1 MLTVPPVTV
10 SDRQI
15 LELESRYFR
24 WPGSKDAAARA
35 ELGLSRTQLAQRLLA
50 IVAAPAP
57 ELAVEFGPLI
67 NRLRRQLEL
76 QRSRRTARRA
86 A

>member
-1 MLTVPPVTV
+1 MQPAAV

-15 LELESRYFR
+15 LALESRFFR
-24 WPGSKDAAARA
+24 RPGSKEEAVRV
-35 ELGLSRTQLAQRLLA
+35 ELDLSGTVFAQRLLA

-67 NRLRRQLEL
+67 NRLRRHLDV
-76 QRSRRTARRA
+76 QRARRTPRRA